1 MGDFYELFF
10 NDAVEASQLLGLTLT
25 KRGKSAGKDVPLA
38 GVPVHSSSNYIKKL
52 LNFGK
57 KVSICEQ
64 VEDSTKSK
72 DNVKRE
78 VIKVLT
84 PGTIIDE
91 EFIDDHKE
99 KYVCALD
106 EGGAMAWCEV
116 LTGKMFVYNKG
127 NDASV
132 NNSEKSI
139 DAIFSRFE
147 FEEILVNETVEK
159 KALLGTF
166 FYGLQHTELSKK
178 IKIISDSLVNY
189 AFWEFDENK
198 AKLLLKERL
207 KTQSLEYLGFTDD
220 IPIMRASN
228 ALLSYIEKNIG
239 MPFLN
244 IKPPIVFSLAKKFFI
259 DSTSQRALELVR
271 PSFFEYK
278 NATLLNC
285 IDTCLTA
292 SGSKTLREWILSP
305 LVDIQK
311 IEERQLSVRWLAK
324 KGVDGKDLRGI
335 PDLSHM
341 ATRISLKKINP
352 RQLINLTEAI
362 DKILRLGVE
371 LSDSDVKYLDRT
383 AELFKSNALQKIK
396 TKILS
401 TIKLDSDLL
410 PKTKLIIK
418 RGLNDRLDVLLE
430 QKLIIENDLIKLEA
444 REREKTGIPTLK
456 IGQNNIHGY
465 YIEVTGLYKNK
476 IPEYYKRR
484 QTLKNAERFSI
495 EQLSDFDEKLIFIAS
510 EIDRLE
516 RLLFSELCEDLIT
529 YSAFVTKVSEHIATL
544 DALLALARKVTQYN
558 WVLPK
563 NNSQNEIKIEKG
575 WHPVLEQMDDKSG
588 EPQKILKNDT
598 MLTQKNNM
606 MLITG
611 PNMSGKST
619 YMRQVALIVILA
631 KIGSPVPA
639 TSATVGKINSVF
651 TRIGSADDLF
661 GGRSTFMVEMTETAK
676 ILNVADENSLVLID
690 EIGRGTSTADGLS
703 LAWSIAEELT
713 VSNKAL
719 SLFSTHYFELTNL
732 PKYKKTISNFHIE
745 TIEQD
750 DKIIFLYKLKKGSAS
765 KSFGLKVA
773 KLAGI
778 SQLVIDKAFAYQNKK
793 HTFFASEQLEFH
805 KPQTKEFQIN
815 YDFQKELSDLKIDE
829 LTPVKALLILQKLK
843 ESYSK

>member
-1 MGDFYELFF
+1 
-10 NDAVEASQLLGLTLT
+10 
-25 KRGKSAGKDVPLA
+25 
-38 GVPVHSSSNYIKKL
+38 
-52 LNFGK
+52 
-57 KVSICEQ
+57 
-64 VEDSTKSK
+64 
-72 DNVKRE
+72 
-78 VIKVLT
+78 
-84 PGTIIDE
+84 
-91 EFIDDHKE
+91 
-99 KYVCALD
+99 
-106 EGGAMAWCEV
+106 
-116 LTGKMFVYNKG
+116 
-127 NDASV
+127 
-132 NNSEKSI
+132 
-139 DAIFSRFE
+139 
-147 FEEILVNETVEK
+147 
-159 KALLGTF
+159 
-166 FYGLQHTELSKK
+166 
-178 IKIISDSLVNY
+178 
-189 AFWEFDENK
+189 
-198 AKLLLKERL
+198 
-207 KTQSLEYLGFTDD
+207 
-220 IPIMRASN
+220 
-228 ALLSYIEKNIG
+228 
-239 MPFLN
+239 
-244 IKPPIVFSLAKKFFI
+244 
-259 DSTSQRALELVR
+259 
-271 PSFFEYK
+271 
-278 NATLLNC
+278 
-285 IDTCLTA
+285 
-292 SGSKTLREWILSP
+292 
-305 LVDIQK
+305 
-311 IEERQLSVRWLAK
+311 
-324 KGVDGKDLRGI
+324 
-335 PDLSHM
+335 
-341 ATRISLKKINP
+341 
-352 RQLINLTEAI
+352 
-362 DKILRLGVE
+362 
-371 LSDSDVKYLDRT
+371 
-383 AELFKSNALQKIK
+383 
-396 TKILS
+396 
-401 TIKLDSDLL
+401 
-410 PKTKLIIK
+410 
-418 RGLNDRLDVLLE
+418 
-430 QKLIIENDLIKLEA
+430 
-444 REREKTGIPTLK
+444 
-456 IGQNNIHGY
+456 
-465 YIEVTGLYKNK
+465 
-476 IPEYYKRR
+476 
-484 QTLKNAERFSI
+484 
-495 EQLSDFDEKLIFIAS
+495 EKLIFITS

-529 YSAFVTKVSEHIATL
+529 YSAFVFKVSEHIATF

-598 MLTQKNNM
+598 TLTQETNM

-778 SQLVIDKAFAYQNKK
+778 SQLVIDKAFAYQNQKN
-793 HTFFASEQLEFH
+793 TFFTSEQLAFH

-829 LTPVKALLILQKLK
+829 ITPVKALLILQKLK